1 MAAVGPGAAHDFLT
15 ASFEACGG
23 LPWPAPYLREGARR
37 GGDGTACTV
46 LLTAHT
52 PPDLSA
58 ADADPASVAA
68 VGTARTYRALS
79 VAGVP
84 DAVILL
90 HSSGAGSAA
99 RLNSARSWESPL
111 GHVEPAADIYEILSG
126 IVDRSNPEAG
136 VPTRHAPW
144 LWFIAAQYDCER
156 RENLVIPQLA
166 AVAVDPALTAD
177 AAGTAQLTQ
186 AICTAVRSVA
196 PARRVAIIASVEA
209 ADGDPCGSVAM
220 LALRCAQAI
229 AGGTPMPRSLCG
241 GEPTGPWICCTT
253 SASPCPEPAPADV
266 HRALTTT
273 SLLYRYTEGSGWG
286 APLRWAE
293 SHGPCSCEDPAAS
306 WGGAGEFHDAA
317 VRFADDELHAIWT
330 PALSAVSAENGESA
344 PPPRGVLV
352 TCPGAGASAGPCGA
366 FGPYCVFSR
375 LAQSL
380 RENGVSTL
388 QLVYPRWSAG
398 KPSVAGASQP

>member
-1 MAAVGPGAAHDFLT
+1 MAAVEPGAAHDFLT

-23 LPWPAPYLREGARR
+23 LPWPAPYLREDARR

-46 LLTAHT
+46 LLTTHT

-58 ADADPASVAA
+58 AGYDPASVAA

-90 HSSGAGSAA
+90 HSSDAGSAA
-99 RLNSARSWESPL
+99 RLNGARSWASPL
-111 GHVEPAADIYEILSG
+111 GHVEAAADIYELLSG
-126 IVDRSNPEAG
+126 TVERSEPEVG
-136 VPTRHAPW
+136 VPARHAPW

-166 AVAVDPALTAD
+166 AVEVDPELTAD
-177 AAGTAQLTQ
+177 AAATAKLTQ
-186 AICTAVRSVA
+186 AISTAVRSVA
-196 PARRVAIIASVEA
+196 PARRVAIIASVET
-209 ADGDPCGSVAM
+209 ADGEPHGSVAM
-220 LALRCAQAI
+220 LALRCAEAI
-229 AGGTPMPRSLCG
+229 VGGTAMPRSLSG
-241 GEPTGPWICCTT
+241 GEPTGPWICTT
-253 SASPCPEPAPADV
+253 AASPCPEPAPADLHEV
-266 HRALTTT
+266 LDTT
-273 SLLYRYTEGSGWG
+273 SVLYRYTEGSGWG

-306 WGGAGEFHDAA
+306 WGGAGEFHDVA
-317 VRFADDELHAIWT
+317 VRFADDEHHAIWT
-330 PALSAVSAENGESA
+330 PALSENGGSA

-366 FGPYCVFSR
+366 FGPYCIFSR

-380 RENGVSTL
+380 RADGVSTL

-398 KPSVAGASQP
+398 KPSVAGASHL